1 MLFFENVDVC
11 YKSDIKNIAIMF
23 KKGDDLRQDRLTLQ
37 LLSVMDRLWKEDEGL
52 DLRLNIYNCM
62 ATGVNEGLIE
72 VVDEAETVCK
82 IQMRHAEKSTL
93 KLKSYAALKKGLIL
107 AWLRHHNRSIEAMK
121 IAQEEFTKSCA
132 GYCVAT
138 YILGIADRHNDNIMV
153 RKNGQVFH
161 IDFGHFLGNYKH
173 KFGIKRERVPMV
185 LPAEFVEVIRVAD
198 FGNVNNFEVF
208 RQLCEKAYLTIRHRG
223 HLIISLLSLMISTGL
238 PELNSEQDLNIVR
251 SSLHLDTSS
260 DQEALELFRKDFNE
274 SLRNSWKISFNWW
287 VHILNQMY
295 SKG

>member
-1 MLFFENVDVC
+1 
-11 YKSDIKNIAIMF
+11 MF

-37 LLSVMDRLWKEDEGL
+37 LLAVMDRLWKEDEGL

-62 ATGVNEGLIE
+62 ATGINEGLIQ
-72 VVDEAETVCK
+72 VVGEAETVCK
-82 IQMRHAEKSTL
+82 IQMRHAEKL
-93 KLKSYAALKKGLIL
+93 NFWQLKSYAALKKGLIL
-107 AWLRHHNRSIEAMK
+107 AWLKGHNRSVESMK
-121 IAQEEFTKSCA
+121 IAQDEFTKSCA

-185 LPAEFVEVIRVAD
+185 LPAEFVEVIRVND
-198 FGNVNNFEVF
+198 FGNVDNFEVF
-208 RQLCEKAYLTIRHRG
+208 RQLCEKAYLAIRRRA

-238 PELNSEQDLNIVR
+238 PELNSDQDLNIVR
-251 SSLHLDTSS
+251 TTLHLDSS
-260 DQEALELFRKDFNE
+260 SEQEAIEVFRKDFNE

-287 VHILNQMY
+287 FHIVNQMY

>member
-1 MLFFENVDVC
+1 
-11 YKSDIKNIAIMF
+11 
-23 KKGDDLRQDRLTLQ
+23 
-37 LLSVMDRLWKEDEGL
+37 
-52 DLRLNIYNCM
+52 M
-62 ATGVNEGLIE
+62 ATGLNEGLIQ
-72 VVDEAETVCK
+72 VVGEAETVCK
-82 IQMRHAEKSTL
+82 IQMRHAKEKSTL

-107 AWLRHHNRSIEAMK
+107 AWLKDHNRSVESMK
-121 IAQEEFTKSCA
+121 IAQEEFTRSCA

-185 LPAEFVEVIRVAD
+185 LPAEFVEVIRVND
-198 FGNVNNFEVF
+198 FGNTDNFEVF
-208 RQLCEKAYLTIRHRG
+208 RQLCERAYLTIRRRA

-238 PELNSEQDLNIVR
+238 PELNSDQDLNIVR
-251 SSLHLDTSS
+251 TTLHLDSS
-260 DQEALELFRKDFNE
+260 SEQEAIEIFRKDFNE

-287 VHILNQMY
+287 FHIVNQMY